1 MIVKNNKFYSMKTKL
16 TILFLAVASIAMAQK
31 REMRKIEKAI
41 ESNDFSAAVEEF
53 NSIDESDVEAKYEGP
68 YSFYKA
74 ATTIGVSGE
83 SNASEEAVY
92 ESLNLIKKAVELGYD
107 NEELISSYETKAK
120 ERLFSLANEKLKS
133 NDTKGALV
141 IVNYLSDA
149 DTSNLTMYYNAARLA
164 YQAGEFDTAKEK
176 YQTLID
182 KEYTGEE
189 VTYTAVKIADQT
201 EEKFPSKRL
210 RDFSVTTSK
219 TYTNP
224 KDIKSASQVG
234 SIVTNLVWL
243 YKNEGDMDKA
253 KGTFENA
260 LIKHPSDESLK
271 FAMADIYLTL
281 EMMDEYKE
289 ATESLTQEVKD
300 PKVYD
305 NLAISALNTKD
316 YDQAIK
322 YYELSIGIAPNNF
335 VAQANLGLSY
345 VEKGNLESTSAKDQ
359 LELYKNAIAC
369 YEKAH
374 QLKPEDK
381 TAISTL
387 ISLYGVFDMS
397 DKVAEMKAKL

>member
-1 MIVKNNKFYSMKTKL
+1 
-16 TILFLAVASIAMAQK
+16 
-31 REMRKIEKAI
+31 
-41 ESNDFSAAVEEF
+41 
-53 NSIDESDVEAKYEGP
+53 
-68 YSFYKA
+68 
-74 ATTIGVSGE
+74 
-83 SNASEEAVY
+83 
-92 ESLNLIKKAVELGYD
+92 
-107 NEELISSYETKAK
+107 
-120 ERLFSLANEKLKS
+120 
-133 NDTKGALV
+133 
-141 IVNYLSDA
+141 
-149 DTSNLTMYYNAARLA
+149 
-164 YQAGEFDTAKEK
+164 
-176 YQTLID
+176 
-182 KEYTGEE
+182 
-189 VTYTAVKIADQT
+189 
-201 EEKFPSKRL
+201 
-210 RDFSVTTSK
+210 
-219 TYTNP
+219 
-224 KDIKSASQVG
+224 
-234 SIVTNLVWL
+234 
-243 YKNEGDMDKA
+243 
-253 KGTFENA
+253 
-260 LIKHPSDESLK
+260 
-271 FAMADIYLTL
+271 MADIYLTL

-322 YYELSIGIAPNNF
+322 YYELSIGIEPNNF